1 MPGSDRIR
9 LFCALQLPGDVLDVL
24 TRWQAEHVSAG
35 RLVPA
40 DHLHATLAFLGSRPA
55 AEVPSVVRE
64 LAAAAAES
72 GVVHLRERRYRETGG
87 VGMIVFDDVG
97 GAGATLAAGLA
108 SRLERIGAYRREQ
121 RPWLPHVTV
130 TRFRERPRLNPPL
143 PALGE
148 VDAVRAALYSSILRP
163 AGARYD
169 VLESVAL
176 GGR

>member
-1 MPGSDRIR
+1 VPGSDRIR

-40 DHLHATLAFLGSRPA
+40 DHLHATLAFLGARPA

-130 TRFRERPRLNPPL
+130 LRFQERPRLEPGL
-143 PALGE
+143 PDLGE
-148 VDAVRAALYSSILRP
+148 VAPSDAAVFISRLRP
-163 AGARYD
+163 SGAEY
-169 VLESVAL
+169 ESVETVAL
-176 GGR
+176 GG